1 MIRALRS
8 GAQAQDFVFSAG
20 QGVVRVDYAAIA
32 GGSVDRFGSWPTMR
46 VRTFQGTYQLDEDRL
61 TMTFTEANSNDPG
74 EALTPPSAPQIVVI
88 SIRRNTLTTKE
99 AGSVLQFVHLQS

>member
-1 MIRALRS
+1 
-8 GAQAQDFVFSAG
+8 
-20 QGVVRVDYAAIA
+20 
-32 GGSVDRFGSWPTMR
+32 MR